1 MSNKYKIKGH
11 ETFGIRE
18 GWINK
23 GIAAVHDNPRVFS
36 ENAGA
41 DALGVGTNMA
51 KAIRYWLRAA
61 GLIEN
66 RKDGSYLTEFGDIIY
81 EMDPYIEN
89 VFTLWI
95 IHIHIAVNKELA
107 TSWYLFFMT
116 DTLSEFTKDM
126 MFMEMKR
133 LIELY
138 TEKEDLSERSIGDDC
153 TVLLHMYG
161 NVHAKEDPEEKKK
174 SPFSELGL
182 LKQEGKWYKKITPK
196 LQYLS
201 SYVVWYVLN
210 QMLCKDSQVSIQ
222 KLLESPE
229 SPGKLLNLGRVE
241 LNHYLDIL
249 EEQGVITV
257 NRTAGLD
264 MVYEKKREDSLNI
277 IRQYYDS
284 TQEEND
290 GQHDYN

>member
-23 GIAAVHDNPRVFS
+23 GIAAVHDNPKVFS

-51 KAIRYWLRAA
+51 KAIRYWLRTA

-66 RKDGSYLTEFGDIIY
+66 RKDGSYLTKFGRLVYD
-81 EMDPYIEN
+81 MDPYIEN
-89 VFTLWI
+89 IFTLWI

-107 TSWYLFFMT
+107 TSWYLFFKT
-116 DTLSEFTKDM
+116 GTLNEFTRDV
-126 MFMEMKR
+126 MFVEMKH
-133 LIELY
+133 LLEIY
-138 TEKEDLSERSIGDDC
+138 TEKEDLSERSINDDC

-161 NVHAKEDPEEKKK
+161 NVQSREDPEEKKK

-182 LKQEGKWYKKITPK
+182 LKQEGKWYKKTTPK

-201 SYVVWYVLN
+201 PCVVWYVLN
-210 QMLCKDSQVSIQ
+210 IMLQKNGQISIQ
-222 KLLESPE
+222 NLLEAPE
-229 SPGKLLNLGRVE
+229 SPGKILQLGRVE

-264 MVYEKKREDSLNI
+264 MVYEKKKEDSLDI
-277 IRQYYDS
+277 VRQYYDS
-284 TQEEND
+284 I
-290 GQHDYN
+290 